1 MNLPDRIALLG
12 AEADIMTSTC
22 MLDHV
27 AEWVATGEGGI
38 VANHNLH
45 SLSLYHRDADMR
57 AFYARADLIEIDSTP
72 IVVWGRL
79 IGYGLARAHRSTYL
93 DFRDD
98 LWARA
103 EAGGWRVY
111 HVGGAPEHMEAARA
125 AILARHPRVHLDCR
139 DGYFDMNGPDNDAVL
154 ADIAAKQ
161 PHILLIGMGMP
172 RQELWLHQN
181 YDRLPP
187 LVALPIGGAFDY
199 EAGVTYTPPRWT
211 GPAGIEWL
219 VRWVHDP
226 QRLFERYFI
235 EPWALI
241 PHMMRDLTKKFGGRT
256 PPPKPPAEIR
266 SATWRRRQA
275 LSGAHTVPLA
285 PRATA
290 SSQAHVGS
298 LKRREGP

>member
-1 MNLPDRIALLG
+1 MDLPDRLALLG
-12 AEADIMTSTC
+12 AEADVLTSTC

-45 SLSLYHRDADMR
+45 SLYLYHRDPELR

-72 IVVWGRL
+72 IVAWGRMM
-79 IGYGLARAHRSTYL
+79 GYALGHAHRSTYL
-93 DFRDD
+93 DFRDEF
-98 LWARA
+98 WARA
-103 EAGGWRVY
+103 EANGWRVY
-111 HVGGAPEHMEAARA
+111 HVGGAPEHVDPARE
-125 AILARHPRVHLDCR
+125 AILKRYPGVHLECR
-139 DGYFDMNGPDNDAVL
+139 HGYFAMTGPENDAVI
-154 ADIAAKQ
+154 ADITEKQ
-161 PHILLIGMGMP
+161 PHILLVGMGMP

-211 GPAGIEWL
+211 GDAGIEWL
-219 VRWVHDP
+219 VRWAHDP

-241 PHMMRDLTKKFGGRT
+241 PHMMRDFGKKLAGRT
-256 PPPKPPAEIR
+256 PPPMPPAEIR

-275 LSGAHTVPLA
+275 LSGSHTLPA
-285 PRATA
+285 P
-290 SSQAHVGS
+290 VGAQTS
-298 LKRREGP
+298 AIPVALQRRSGN

>member
-111 HVGGAPEHMEAARA
+111 HLGGAPEHMEAARA
-125 AILARHPRVHLDCR
+125 AILERHPRVHLDCQH
-139 DGYFDMNGPDNDAVL
+139 GYFDMNGPDNDAVL

-199 EAGVTYTPPRWT
+199 EAGVQATCPRWIGSLGAEWLFRLALNPRRLFSRYLLEPWWLI
-211 GPAGIEWL
+211 GPALGDVGRRIHAATGESGKT
-219 VRWVHDP
+219 VDASPAR
-226 QRLFERYFI
+226 
-235 EPWALI
+235 
-241 PHMMRDLTKKFGGRT
+241 GGSR
-256 PPPKPPAEIR
+256 
-266 SATWRRRQA
+266 
-275 LSGAHTVPLA
+275 V
-285 PRATA
+285 
-290 SSQAHVGS
+290 
-298 LKRREGP
+298 